1 MLLRMALHVTASKA
15 LLFTEDRKTPA
26 DSMGLISNSKVE
38 YLNKTLSL
46 AEMEVPEYRE
56 L

>member
-38 YLNKTLSL
+38 ASVSL